1 MPVAAEKGR
10 ERVLRDVM
18 VPMRDGARL
27 ATDVFLPEGA
37 GPWPVLLERTPYD
50 KRAARANEYTR
61 AHPEIFGREELA
73 GFFTAAGFAVVFQDC
88 RGRYGSEGTFVK
100 YRAEAEDGYD
110 TLAWLVRQPWCDGAI
125 GTMGMSYSA
134 HTQMAAA
141 ALSPPGLAAM
151 VVDCGGFSNA
161 YQGGI
166 RFGGA
171 LELKQATWA
180 YRHALRSRAAKD
192 DPRVAAALEA
202 ADIADWFARMPW
214 EPGRSPLSAAPEY
227 EGFLFEQWRKV
238 LFDDYWKIPAL
249 YAQGHYEKM
258 PRVPSVHMSGWYDPY
273 ARTAVENF
281 VALSARGHDAQLIV
295 GPWTHGARSR
305 TYSGDVDFGPHAT
318 FDDAIGTDF
327 VAWRIGFFERH
338 LRGRAGPAEPP
349 VRVFVMGGGSGRRNA
364 EGRLDHGGSWLAC
377 TRWPPEESRPLPL
390 FLQPDHRLAP
400 HPARDE
406 AAHRFVAD
414 PDDPVPTIGGPI
426 TSGAPVME
434 GGAFDQ
440 REDPR
445 FFGCRTPGRPIAA
458 RPDVLVYELLVE
470 DEPLTIVGDVSV
482 TLFVSSDRPTADFTA
497 KLVDVHPQSADYPQG
512 FAMNLCDGILRAPF
526 REGFDRLVPLEPGT
540 IVPLTV
546 QLYPTANR
554 FMPGHRLR
562 LEIASSNF
570 PRFDVNPNDAP
581 GEDLSP
587 VRRRATNAVHIGPAF
602 ASRLSLHVLPG

>member
-1 MPVAAEKGR
+1 MPVAAEKRR

-18 VPMRDGARL
+18 VPMRDGVRL

-110 TLAWLVRQPWCDGAI
+110 TLAWLVRQPWCDGFI

-151 VVDCGGFSNA
+151 VLDCGGFSNA

-180 YRHALRSRAAKD
+180 YRHARRSRTAKD

-214 EPGRSPLSAAPEY
+214 KPGHSPLAAAPEY
-227 EGFLFEQWRKV
+227 EGFLFEQWRRV
-238 LFDDYWKIPAL
+238 LFDDHWKIPAL
-249 YAQGHYEKM
+249 YAEGYYDAM

-273 ARTAVENF
+273 ACTAVENF
-281 VALSARGHDAQLIV
+281 VGLRARGHDAQLIV

-305 TYSGDVDFGPHAT
+305 TYSGDVDFGADAT
-318 FDDAIGTDF
+318 FDGAIGTDF
-327 VAWRIGFFERH
+327 VAWRIAFFERH
-338 LRGRAGPAEPP
+338 LRGKAGEPEPP

-400 HPARDE
+400 RPAQGE

-445 FFGCRTPGRPIAA
+445 FFGCRTPGQPIAA

-482 TLFVSSDRPTADFTA
+482 TLFVSSDRPTTDFTA
-497 KLVDVHPQSADYPQG
+497 KLVDVHPPSADYPRG

-526 REGFDRLVPLEPGT
+526 REGFERLVPLEPGVVVP
-540 IVPLTV
+540 IVV
-546 QLYPTANR
+546 RLYPTANR

-587 VRRRATNAVHIGPAF
+587 VRRRAHNAVHVGPSF
-602 ASRLSLHVLPG
+602 ASRLSLHVLRG